1 MSSCI
6 YCTFLVFIQWAR
18 SQFHNS
24 RPGIGQWLLVCLFLF
39 NKSTTIFHDPCCYR
53 PWKWRQYVQNAS
65 GVTSRR
71 WVVSL
76 QNFEHFAKV
85 RLWYGKMNCV
95 NAQFNK
101 GCFDNRSLGF
111 GHTWISLQWFP
122 WMTAKQYLPS
132 AHLPNAK
139 ATYIESGVYYCLKHL
154 QRSSFE
160 FVVNVYEE
168 LWTHT

>member
-1 MSSCI
+1 MWSSTLGVFGVIKQKNIMSSCI

-24 RPGIGQWLLVCLFLF
+24 RPGIGQWFLVCLFLF
-39 NKSTTIFHDPCCYR
+39 NKSTTIFHGPCCYR
-53 PWKWRQYVQNAS
+53 PWKWRQYFQNAS

-122 WMTAKQYLPS
+122 WMTAKQIAS
-132 AHLPNAK
+132 
-139 ATYIESGVYYCLKHL
+139 
-154 QRSSFE
+154 QRAFAQC
-160 FVVNVYEE
+160 
-168 LWTHT
+168 